1 LINKEAVHAMATACF
16 LPSTSL
22 ELLEIHIHIHI
33 HCCTFATTLQK
44 LPRQR
49 ETHIHIHTTA
59 EAEAEAAQVL
69 SNLSI
74 VCFDL
79 ITTIFVV
86 IRSVINI

>member
-1 LINKEAVHAMATACF
+1 
-16 LPSTSL
+16 
-22 ELLEIHIHIHI
+22 
-33 HCCTFATTLQK
+33 LQK

-59 EAEAEAAQVL
+59 EAEAEAAQAL